1 MMIADRDER
10 QASQT
15 PGDMRPGRGAFTY
28 VELLVALSIFML
40 LSIGLVSSNV
50 FGVRMQEIVVQR
62 NDADSLARQ
71 VIGELDA
78 NIRVARS
85 VRVGHGDWSVVTQPT
100 NGPITGNALELE
112 LVNGASTQRLR
123 YYVDAL
129 DQQLKRSIDAAWPP
143 EVVLEW
149 VANAEAF
156 SKISP
161 LMLVGSMVP
170 AQAMTNDASE
180 GLIQARFELTRVGRK
195 SLYVDP
201 HTSFATNVIRCV
213 VPYRS
218 QTL

>member
-1 MMIADRDER
+1 MITDVDQRKPSRMAGVGF
-10 QASQT
+10 
-15 PGDMRPGRGAFTY
+15 PGMGAFSY

-62 NDADSLARQ
+62 NDADALARQ

-78 NIRVARS
+78 NIRSARS
-85 VRVGHGDWSVVTQPT
+85 VRVGPGDWSGVTQPT
-100 NGPITGNALELE
+100 NGPIAGNALELE
-112 LVNGASTQRLR
+112 LVNGASTLRLR
-123 YYVDAL
+123 YYVDPL
-129 DQQLKRSIDAAWPP
+129 DQRLKRCVDAVWPP

-149 VANAEAF
+149 VGNTQVF
-156 SKISP
+156 SKVSP
-161 LMLVGSMVP
+161 LTLTNSLV
-170 AQAMTNDASE
+170 ATQAMSTDANE

-195 SLYVDP
+195 SFQVDP
-201 HTSFATNVIRCV
+201 HSSFATNVIRFL